1 MFGSGSYPFWRLWQR
16 QSPSTYLRNS
26 NLSVIIIK
34 RSHPESGKHIR
45 YRRGASGVRN
55 MRAVL
60 KKAPWCTEGVIL
72 RLSVQKTG
80 FWCTEG
86 VILRLSVQKTGFWCT
101 EWKFGAQNSPLV
113 YAFQRQAAAA
123 AELRTSQKIGTWC
136 PQQPPQPLRAQKNR
150 PSAQA
155 ESRFWCLAAKG
166 RFE

>member
-60 KKAPWCTEGVIL
+60 KKAP
-72 RLSVQKTG
+72 
-80 FWCTEG
+80 WCTEG